1 MVLLTLRPRAFRSR
15 NPGRDAETDAA
26 RFETIRNAIA
36 MALADARR
44 ERDGL
49 QQRIDMH
56 YAQAV
61 SVFDSSDD
69 YAARDPRDEA
79 ILRSAEQNA
88 ANGRRRVAQLDEQI
102 ERLTRLMAEVDGD
115 LTPGAPPEV
124 VA

>member
-1 MVLLTLRPRAFRSR
+1 MVLLSLRPRAFRSR

-36 MALADARR
+36 MALDDARR

-61 SVFDSSDD
+61 SVLDSSDE
-69 YAARDPRDEA
+69 YGARDAKDEA
-79 ILRSAEQNA
+79 MIRSAEQGA
-88 ANGRRRVAQLDEQI
+88 SNGRKRLAQLDAQI
-102 ERLTRLMAEVDGD
+102 ARLNRFMAEVDGTAAGTD
-115 LTPGAPPEV
+115 TEV